1 MHNSQKF
8 SKKVNFVD
16 ISLPD
21 GKFFHPT
28 EKDKKLDLAIVLQNQ
43 FLDKIKPLNLIPIDK
58 LEEFRYLC
66 ESYFEYLNIVDNK
79 NFEEENDYE

>member
-1 MHNSQKF
+1 
-8 SKKVNFVD
+8 
-16 ISLPD
+16 
-21 GKFFHPT
+21 
-28 EKDKKLDLAIVLQNQ
+28 LDLAIVLQNQ